1 MPPAPTP
8 RRATRASAATSG
20 SDEGGGGGSGGG
32 HTARA
37 TVLEALGAGMA
48 VLMLLDV
55 VRVGLGTDLRVALQ
69 RPCKVDPALTCAPFN
84 GGVC

>member
-1 MPPAPTP
+1 M
-8 RRATRASAATSG
+8 
-20 SDEGGGGGSGGG
+20 
-32 HTARA
+32 
-37 TVLEALGAGMA
+37 LEALGAGMA